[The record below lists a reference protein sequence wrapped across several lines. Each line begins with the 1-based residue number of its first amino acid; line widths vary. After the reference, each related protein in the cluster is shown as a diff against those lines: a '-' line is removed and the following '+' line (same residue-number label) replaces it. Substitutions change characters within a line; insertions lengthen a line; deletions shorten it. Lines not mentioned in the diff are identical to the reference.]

1 MKEKI
6 LELIRK
12 IGPIVP
18 TDISKELG
26 IDSYVASAI
35 ISEMVKDGLVLLTKK
50 KMTTSPLYFILGQE
64 EMVRNRLRNIL
75 KIPEINIIDF
85 FSKNKLVSRDNLE
98 PQQRYMVEELND
110 FIKPLI
116 LKIGGEDKVFYR
128 HYSVSEADVI
138 EKFNK
143 WQQEVSGSPKPKVEY
158 MEEQE
163 KDEKEPI
170 EPTQSEEKNDFY
182 ADSASNK
189 FFSKNDFD
197 ISEMIVVKK
206 SAEYDFIVRQSSGFS
221 QTFFVKYYKKSSLSD
236 SDISKAY
243 TSAQSKKMPC
253 IILTNGKVSKKA
265 QELIISLG
273 YMINIIKL

>member
-1 MKEKI
+1 VKEKI
-6 LELIRK
+6 IELIRK

-35 ISEMVKDGLVLLTKK
+35 ISEMVKEGKVLLSRK
-50 KMTTSPLYFILGQE
+50 KMTTSPLYFINGQE
-64 EMVRNRLRNIL
+64 EMVRARLKGIL
-75 KIPEINIIDF
+75 KIPESNIIDF
-85 FSKNKLVSRDNLE
+85 FYKNKLVSRDNLE

-110 FIKPLI
+110 FIKPLV

-128 HYSVSEADVI
+128 HYSVSEEDVI

-143 WQQEVSGSPKPKVEY
+143 WQQEVSGNAQPQEAYTAKPEQI
-158 MEEQE
+158 EEE
-163 KDEKEPI
+163 HDEAKPL
-170 EPTQSEEKNDFY
+170 EEKNDFY
-182 ADSASNK
+182 ADSISNK
-189 FFSKNDFD
+189 FFSKNDFE
-197 ISEMIVVKK
+197 ISEMNIVKK
-206 SAEYDFIVRQSSGFS
+206 GAEYDFIVRQSSGFS
-221 QTFFVKYYKKSSLSD
+221 QTFFVKYYKKSSIGD

>member
-1 MKEKI
+1 VKEKI

-12 IGPIVP
+12 MGPIVP

-35 ISEMVKDGLVLLTKK
+35 ISEMVKDGLVLLTRK
-50 KMTTSPLYFILGQE
+50 KMTTGPLYFIPGQE
-64 EMVRNRLRNIL
+64 EMVRDRLRSVL

-110 FIKPLI
+110 FIKPLV

-143 WQQEVSGSPKPKVEY
+143 WQQEVSGSQKPKVASIEG
-158 MEEQE
+158 QE
-163 KDEKEPI
+163 KDAEGLI
-170 EPTQSEEKNDFY
+170 EQKQPEEKNDFY
-182 ADSASNK
+182 ADSVSNK
-189 FFSKNDFD
+189 FFSKNGFD

-206 SAEYDFIVRQSSGFS
+206 GAEYDFIVRQSGGFS